1 MTVVIPLSAVWTH
14 AGSAPA
20 ALFLKRIVG
29 HANADVTESYTHKN
43 IRQLLTAIN
52 KLKY

>member
-20 ALFLKRIVG
+20 ALFLKTHSLVTP
-29 HANADVTESYTHKN
+29 NADVTESYTHKN
-43 IRQLLTAIN
+43 IRQLL
-52 KLKY
+52 KYQL